1 MTSLWSSSQPLVL
14 ASRSATRLAML
25 QAAGIPV
32 EVSVPDV
39 DERAVESAA
48 QLKGPV
54 EVATLLAREKACNV
68 ARKMPGRL
76 VVGSDQTL
84 AFGTQRFDKPRDRA
98 AARSQLS
105 ALVGRTH
112 HLHSAVALVR
122 DGHFVLEEQDTAILT
137 MRGVS
142 EGFLD
147 RYLHAAG
154 DNVLNSVGG
163 YQLERLG
170 IQLFERIEGD
180 HFTILGLPLLRLLE
194 LLRREGS
201 LLI

>member
-1 MTSLWSSSQPLVL
+1 MISMWCSPQPLVL
-14 ASRSATRLAML
+14 ASRSATRLTIL

-48 QLKGPV
+48 QPQSPQD
-54 EVATLLAREKACNV
+54 VAALLAREKAWNV

-84 AFGTQRFDKPRDRA
+84 ALGIQRFDKPNDRA
-98 AARSQLS
+98 AARAQLS
-105 ALVGRTH
+105 ALIGRTH
-112 HLHSAVALVR
+112 HLYSAVALVR
-122 DGHFVLEEQDTAILT
+122 DGDLLLEEQDSAKLT
-137 MRGVS
+137 MRDVS
-142 EGFLD
+142 EACLD
-147 RYLHAAG
+147 RYLQVAG
-154 DNVLNSVGG
+154 DSVLNSVGG
-163 YQLERLG
+163 YQLEKLG
-170 IQLFERIEGD
+170 IQLFERIDGD

-201 LLI
+201 LLT